1 MKIFESR
8 KMLDFQKKSR
18 LEKNYQS
25 KKYFRTFFFELFVF
39 VFVNYVN
46 IAFQQA
52 IGHYLTPFGRG
63 ERAI

>member
-1 MKIFESR
+1 MSNSLLESYIHVGYENKKI
-8 KMLDFQKKSR
+8 LI
-18 LEKNYQS
+18 
-25 KKYFRTFFFELFVF
+25 YFFF